1 MAAFSVTSALTKG
14 ATTYD
19 NFETYAT
26 TLTGSTSTEFY
37 TTALKGFSGDA
48 MLVGTITSGA
58 ACTIGA
64 NAVVLQISMDGTN
77 WGTVKAGVWAA
88 WSGVTG
94 TQAFTID
101 ATGITAPYYRIYIT
115 ADAYSNTLLIKYC
128 TKKN

>member
-1 MAAFSVTSALTKG
+1 MAKFSVTSSPAKG
-14 ATTYD
+14 ATRYD
-19 NFETYAT
+19 NFETYGI
-26 TLTGSTSTEFY
+26 TLTGDSSTEFY

-48 MLVGTITSGA
+48 MLVGTITSDG
-58 ACTIGA
+58 ACTIGD

-77 WGTVKAGVWAA
+77 WGTVKAGAWAA

-115 ADAYSNTLLIKYC
+115 ASEYSGALSIEYC
-128 TKKN
+128 VKKN